1 METDEDKMTDTV
13 IWRQLKTIKYRDRQ
27 DAQID
32 KKTVEKTDKN
42 TNRWEIRVN
51 TRFLNEHSL
60 LHS

>member
-1 METDEDKMTDTV
+1 METDEEKMADTV

-32 KKTVEKTDKN
+32 KKTVEKIDKN